1 MFTISI
7 MFNKHVD
14 SRWLKNFKPLTI
26 YLFHHAQ
33 QAYVLFTT
41 LTLFNMF
48 IMLTKVGAMFAQ
60 KSTLTPEMQLV
71 LDQVETIDEECTQN
85 GTAIIL
91 DLLLSSENVIA
102 LNWNWKLSFISSQE
116 GYILHD
122 LRNNV
127 WF

>member
-71 LDQVETIDEECTQN
+71 LDQVGTIDEECTQN

-91 DLLLSSENVIA
+91 DLL
-102 LNWNWKLSFISSQE
+102 
-116 GYILHD
+116 
-122 LRNNV
+122 
-127 WF
+127 

>member
-1 MFTISI
+1 MTEE
-7 MFNKHVD
+7 VQT
-14 SRWLKNFKPLTI
+14 LTI
-26 YLFHHAQ
+26 YHFHHAHH
-33 QAYVLFTT
+33 AYVLFTT

-71 LDQVETIDEECTQN
+71 LDQVGTIDEECTQN

-102 LNWNWKLSFISSQE
+102 LN
-116 GYILHD
+116 
-122 LRNNV
+122 
-127 WF
+127 

>member
-1 MFTISI
+1 MTEE
-7 MFNKHVD
+7 VQT
-14 SRWLKNFKPLTI
+14 LTI
-26 YLFHHAQ
+26 YHFHHAHH
-33 QAYVLFTT
+33 AYVFFTT

-48 IMLTKVGAMFAQ
+48 IMFTKVGAMFAQ

-71 LDQVETIDEECTQN
+71 LDQVGTIDEECTQN

-91 DLLLSSENVIA
+91 DLLQSSENVIA
-102 LNWNWKLSFISSQE
+102 LNGNWKLSFISSQE

-122 LRNNV
+122 LRNDV